1 MSQYQ
6 AGALYLWPLSELEEY
21 GEVDCDD
28 DGEGE
33 QELRQAGDHGVG
45 HLPLALPR
53 VLPQQSEQG
62 CHGIVKVC
70 QCEKVT
76 RPHGNP
82 TWHKRM
88 SDRLT
93 MSERF
98 PNSENSMNGFTCKF
112 GYTVTK

>member
-6 AGALYLWPLSELEEY
+6 VGALYLWPFSELEEY

-62 CHGIVKVC
+62 CHFMF
-70 QCEKVT
+70 ELSS
-76 RPHGNP
+76 PLP
-82 TWHKRM
+82 TTQNTPM
-88 SDRLT
+88 
-93 MSERF
+93 
-98 PNSENSMNGFTCKF
+98 
-112 GYTVTK
+112 